1 LKKNNRALAALWK
14 PHWLFSLLLVL
25 SACTGFAVKE
35 TGPGNRAA
43 YQDRAVVLAA
53 IPEWG
58 FVGRISLDDGDRGG
72 SGRLQWD
79 VEPGKS
85 EIDFHAAMG
94 RGAWHLEIGPEG
106 AVLKEADGS
115 EQSAPGV
122 NTLIQDRMGWPIPVD
137 ALQWWVRGLAAPGA
151 IENEKFDSEGL
162 LISLGQ
168 FGWSVDFKRY
178 ASTAGAQLP
187 VRLNASRENYRV
199 KLAISRWRMNVSHA
213 SAN

>member
-1 LKKNNRALAALWK
+1 M
-14 PHWLFSLLLVL
+14 
-25 SACTGFAVKE
+25 KE
-35 TGPGNRAA
+35 PVAGGKLI
-43 YQDRAVVLAA
+43 YQQRAVE
-53 IPEWG
+53 ISGIEEWSFTG
-58 FVGRISLDDGDRGG
+58 KISLDDGDRGG
-72 SGRLQWD
+72 SGRLQWNVSAD
-79 VEPGKS
+79 SS
-85 EIDFHAAMG
+85 ELDFHGAMG
-94 RGAWHLEIGPEG
+94 RGAWHLSIDPGRV
-106 AVLKEADGS
+106 VLKEASG
-115 EQSAPGV
+115 EQQTATSV
-122 NTLIQDRMGWPIPVD
+122 NDLIQERMGWPLPVD